1 MCACPYHLDML
12 NCFWIQDKPFDNFS
26 IHLQKVQLKKKKKQ
40 RKKKKGTANYPYDLL
55 ISI

>member
-1 MCACPYHLDML
+1 MCTCPYHLDML

-26 IHLQKVQLKKKKKQ
+26 IHLQKVQLKKKTTTT
-40 RKKKKGTANYPYDLL
+40 KKGTANYPYDLL